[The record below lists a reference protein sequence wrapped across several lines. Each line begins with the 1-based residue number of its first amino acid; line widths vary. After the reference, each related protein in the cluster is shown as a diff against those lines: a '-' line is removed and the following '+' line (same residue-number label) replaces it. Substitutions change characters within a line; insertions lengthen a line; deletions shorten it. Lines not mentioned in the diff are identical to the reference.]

1 MIDYKNIEIEFF
13 KKQGFAIISFN
24 RPYNLNA
31 FNYTL
36 ISEFCDAIRSIRK
49 ENYVNCVIMTGKGKA
64 FSVGGDISEF
74 KVYADPVASMA
85 KLVAKLHEG
94 IRLIKNTNF
103 PIVAAINGPCF
114 GAALGY
120 ACSCDLRF
128 CNENATF
135 GAAFTGIGLSPD
147 SSTSFHLPKIVG
159 YSLASEMI
167 LLNRT
172 LNSQE
177 AQRYGLVNRII
188 LSDDNLIEAV
198 KKIAS
203 QLSTGPIEA
212 FQASKELI
220 QNSYLNDLE
229 MHLEE
234 EAKNIEKCAG
244 TEDFLEGLNAFL
256 EKRKPNFNK
265 KD

>member
-1 MIDYKNIEIEFF
+1 MIDYKNIEIEYF

-24 RPYNLNA
+24 RPHNLNA
-31 FNYTL
+31 FNYALT
-36 ISEFCDAIRSIRK
+36 SEFCDAIRSIRK
-49 ENYVNCVIMTGKGKA
+49 ENCINCVIMTGKGKA

-74 KVYADPVASMA
+74 KEYADPVASMA
-85 KLVAKLHEG
+85 KLAAKLHEG
-94 IRLIKNTNF
+94 IRLIKSINF

-147 SSTSFHLPKIVG
+147 SSTSFYLPKIVG

-177 AQRYGLVNRII
+177 AQHYGLVNRII
-188 LSDDNLIEAV
+188 LSDDNLIETV

-203 QLSTGPIEA
+203 QLSTGPTEA

-229 MHLEE
+229 THLEE

-265 KD
+265 KE

>member
-1 MIDYKNIEIEFF
+1 MIDYKYIEIEYF
-13 KKQGFAIISFN
+13 KKKGFAMLSFN
-24 RPYNLNA
+24 RPSNLNA
-31 FNYTL
+31 FNYDL
-36 ISEFCDAIRSIRK
+36 VSEFCDALRTVIKEKSI
-49 ENYVNCVIMTGKGKA
+49 NCVIITGKGKA
-64 FSVGGDISEF
+64 FSVGGDINEF
-74 KVYADPVASMA
+74 KEYTDPAVSMA
-85 KLVAKLHEG
+85 KMAAKLHEG
-94 IRLIKNTNF
+94 IRLIKSIKI
-103 PIVAAINGPCF
+103 PLIAAINGPCF

-128 CNENATF
+128 CDEKATF

-167 LLNRT
+167 LLNRI

-177 AQRYGLVNRII
+177 AQHYGLVNKIF
-188 LSDDNLIEAV
+188 LSDDTFIEEV
-198 KKIAS
+198 KKVVS

-212 FQASKELI
+212 FQASKMLI

-229 MHLEE
+229 THLEE
-234 EAKNIEKCAG
+234 EAKHIEKCAG

-256 EKRKPNFNK
+256 EKRRPNFK
-265 KD
+265 KK

>member
-1 MIDYKNIEIEFF
+1 MIDYKYIEIEYFRN
-13 KKQGFAIISFN
+13 KGFAMLSFN
-24 RPYNLNA
+24 RPHNMNA

-36 ISEFCDAIRSIRK
+36 VSEFCDALRTIIKEKSI
-49 ENYVNCVIMTGKGKA
+49 NCVIITGKGKA

-74 KVYADPVASMA
+74 KEYTDPTVSMA
-85 KLVAKLHEG
+85 KLAAKLHEG
-94 IRLIKNTNF
+94 IRLIKSIRI
-103 PIVAAINGPCF
+103 PLVAAINGPCF

-120 ACSCDLRF
+120 ACSCDLRY
-128 CNENATF
+128 CNEKATF

-147 SSTSFHLPKIVG
+147 SSTSFHLPKVVG

-167 LLNRT
+167 LLNRI

-177 AQRYGLVNRII
+177 AQRYGLVNNIF
-188 LSDDNLIEAV
+188 LSDDNFIEEV
-198 KKIAS
+198 KKVVS

-212 FQASKELI
+212 FQASKKLI

-229 MHLEE
+229 SHLEE

-256 EKRKPNFNK
+256 EKRRPNFK
-265 KD
+265 KKL